1 MKKTIKTLSLAVTA
15 YCLLLTANCMAQTT
29 TLCNFDFNG
38 SSSLPVSAASTA
50 SNITASVNSA
60 VANAAYGGTATGSSA
75 FTQNATAGDA
85 LSMANSSGNNT
96 NYWTLTLGGSAL
108 NNYMAYHIYFQGEH
122 STTGATAI
130 TVSWSTDGSTYTAL
144 SQTIAPGLNNTFTE
158 AFVDLSSINA
168 LNGASNIYVRF
179 AASVASSTGT
189 LRMDNL
195 QVQGS
200 LSPFEI
206 SGSNVTFNGTVTVPT
221 LTVSGNA
228 KVNGNLTSGAATVS
242 SLSSGNVNSSGNLS
256 VIGTTSLTGAVTTG
270 ALTSGATTV
279 GSLSNNGNL
288 SVTGTTTLTGAVTTG
303 TINATN
309 LNISGSTT
317 FNQINASQSIK
328 VPTIIASRITSGD
341 TNGVHIGDSSMAVSY
356 THLT

>member
-29 TLCNFDFNG
+29 VLCNFDFNG

-158 AFVDLSSINA
+158 AFVDLSAINA
-168 LNGASNIYVRF
+168 LNGASAVYVRF
-179 AASVASSTGT
+179 AASGASSTGT

-200 LSPFEI
+200 LTPFETN
-206 SGSNVTFNGTVTVPT
+206 GSSITFNGNVTAPT
-221 LTVSGNA
+221 LTVTGDA
-228 KVNGNLTSGAATVS
+228 RVNGAF
-242 SLSSGNVNSSGNLS
+242 
-256 VIGTTSLTGAVTTG
+256 
-270 ALTSGATTV
+270 TSGATTV
-279 GSLSNNGNL
+279 SSLS
-288 SVTGTTTLTGAVTTG
+288 TTGA
-303 TINATN
+303 ISAATFTV
-309 LNISGSTT
+309 SGNSV
-317 FNQINASQSIK
+317 F
-328 VPTIIASRITSGD
+328 
-341 TNGVHIGDSSMAVSY
+341 
-356 THLT
+356 

>member
-29 TLCNFDFNG
+29 VLCNFDFNG

-144 SQTIAPGLNNTFTE
+144 SQTISPGLNSSFTE

-168 LNGASNIYVRF
+168 LNGASAVYVRF
-179 AASVASSTGT
+179 AASGASGTGT

-195 QVQGS
+195 EIQAAT
-200 LSPFEI
+200 SPWTV
-206 SGSNVTFNGTVTVPT
+206 SGGNVTFTGGVT
-221 LTVSGNA
+221 
-228 KVNGNLTSGAATVS
+228 AA
-242 SLSSGNVNSSGNLS
+242 SLL
-256 VIGTTSLTGAVTTG
+256 TTG
-270 ALTSGATTV
+270 ALTGGATTV
-279 GSLSNNGNL
+279 SR
-288 SVTGTTTLTGAVTTG
+288 LT
-303 TINATN
+303 
-309 LNISGSTT
+309 
-317 FNQINASQSIK
+317 K
-328 VPTIIASRITSGD
+328 
-341 TNGVHIGDSSMAVSY
+341 
-356 THLT
+356 